1 MTPPKKKK
9 KGYAALA
16 AELPQET
23 YSREQAEHDD
33 VSRHELMLALLDQAT
48 SAVDLVLLVDMLGLD
63 EELDELVGGDAER
76 HRRLRL
82 ARIQA
87 KLEDSTLE

>member
-1 MTPPKKKK
+1 MTVPKK

-16 AELPQET
+16 AELPQDRH
-23 YSREQAEHDD
+23 SREQEENDE
-33 VSRHELMLALLDQAT
+33 VNRHELMLVLLDQAT
-48 SAVDLVLLVDMLGLD
+48 SAVDLVTLVDIIGLD
-63 EELDELVGGDAER
+63 EELDELAGGDPER

-87 KLEDSTLE
+87 RLEDAELE